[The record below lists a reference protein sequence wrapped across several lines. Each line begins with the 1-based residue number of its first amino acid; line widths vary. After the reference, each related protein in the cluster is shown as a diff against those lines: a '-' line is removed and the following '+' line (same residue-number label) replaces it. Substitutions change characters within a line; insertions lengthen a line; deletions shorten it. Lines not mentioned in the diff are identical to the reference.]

1 MKRNPIYYDGAREL
15 LRRLSGAPE
24 EMLAEL
30 LSVKRSELDELLLSM
45 DKLLSAYVQVS
56 DDLNE
61 IQEG

>member
-1 MKRNPIYYDGAREL
+1 MKENPIYYDEAREL
-15 LRRLSGAPE
+15 LRRLSGEPE

>member
-1 MKRNPIYYDGAREL
+1 MKRNPIYYDEVREL

>member
-1 MKRNPIYYDGAREL
+1 MKRNPIYYDKAREL

-30 LSVKRSELDELLLSM
+30 LSVKRSELNDLLQSM

-61 IQEG
+61 IQEA

>member
-1 MKRNPIYYDGAREL
+1 MKENPIYYDESRRLLRSLCAAPQQVLSEL
-15 LRRLSGAPE
+15 LW
-24 EMLAEL
+24 M
-30 LSVKRSELDELLLSM
+30 KRSELDELLLSM

>member
-1 MKRNPIYYDGAREL
+1 
-15 LRRLSGAPE
+15 
-24 EMLAEL
+24 MLAEL
-30 LSVKRSELDELLLSM
+30 LIVKRSELDEMLLSM

>member
-1 MKRNPIYYDGAREL
+1 MKRNPIYYDEAREL
-15 LRRLSGAPE
+15 LRILSGAPE

-30 LSVKRSELDELLLSM
+30 LIVKRSELDEMLISM

>member
-1 MKRNPIYYDGAREL
+1 MKRNPIYYDEAREL
-15 LRRLSGAPE
+15 LRRLSGEPE

>member
-1 MKRNPIYYDGAREL
+1 MKRNPIYYDEAREL

-30 LSVKRSELDELLLSM
+30 LSVKRSELLLSM

>member
-1 MKRNPIYYDGAREL
+1 MKRNPIYYDEARRL

>member
-1 MKRNPIYYDGAREL
+1 MKRNPIYYDEAREL
-15 LRRLSGAPE
+15 LRRLSGVPE

-30 LSVKRSELDELLLSM
+30 LSVKSSELDELLLSM
-45 DKLLSAYVQVS
+45 YKLLSAYVQVS

>member
-1 MKRNPIYYDGAREL
+1 MKRNPIYYDEAREL
-15 LRRLSGAPE
+15 LRRLSGVPE

-30 LSVKRSELDELLLSM
+30 LSVKTSELDELLLSM
-45 DKLLSAYVQVS
+45 YKLLSAYVQVS